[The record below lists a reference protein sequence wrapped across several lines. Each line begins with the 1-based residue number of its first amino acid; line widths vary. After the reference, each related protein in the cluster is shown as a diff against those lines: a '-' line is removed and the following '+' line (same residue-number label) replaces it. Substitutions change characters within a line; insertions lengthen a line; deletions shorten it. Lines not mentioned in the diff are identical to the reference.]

1 MATSVKGLIRAG
13 TLEQIKERGCTVVT
27 GGGHAIA
34 VFHHGGQVYAVDNRC
49 PHMGFPLDRGSVK
62 DGILTCHWHHA
73 RFDLSSGGTFNPFAD
88 DVRSFPVSVVDGEVW
103 IDPEPPPRDDGGHWR
118 NRLEDGLEH
127 NIRLVIAKSV
137 LGLQAAGEDYREP
150 LRVGASFGTT
160 YSANGW
166 GAAMS
171 ILTCTANILTQLY
184 EDDRPRA
191 LYQGLRHVARE
202 CAGKAPRFAVDPLPT
217 GETRPEVFAGWFRNF
232 IDVRDDEGA
241 ERCLATAIELGI
253 SQRDIADMIFAAA
266 TDHIYLDAG
275 HVVDFANKAFELLDH
290 LGWEMAGQVLPSLVH
305 GMARARRS
313 QELSSWRHPIDIAS
327 MVWQARAELP
337 ALLEQGRSR
346 AEGWDG
352 ADALASRMLGD
363 SPDEIVE
370 SIKDAVASGAAPE
383 QLGDAVAHAAFLR
396 VAHFHVSN
404 EFRDWDTVHN
414 TLTAANALHQALRR
428 APTPEL
434 LRGVFDVAMS
444 IYLDRFLNMPPQRLP
459 DALASSVEGAEQLDR
474 LLEMVNV
481 RQQVEESAQAVSGYL
496 AGDEAPE
503 ELLATLGR
511 MMLREDADFHSFQIV
526 DAAFRQFEARSG
538 TESARHV
545 MIGLS
550 RFLAAHAPTPR
561 AEGQTFQIALRLQRG
576 EEIYQ

>member
-1 MATSVKGLIRAG
+1 MATSVKERIRAG
-13 TLEQIKERGCTVVT
+13 SLDQLKERGCMVVT

-34 VFHHGGQVYAVDNRC
+34 VFHHEGEVYAVDNRC

-88 DVRSFPVSVVDGEVW
+88 DVRSFPVSLVEGEVW
-103 IDPEPPPRDDGGHWR
+103 IDPEPAARDEGKHWR
-118 NRLEDGLEH
+118 SRMEDGLEH

-137 LGLQAAGEDYREP
+137 LGLQASGADYREP
-150 LRVGASFGTT
+150 LGIGARFGTT

-171 ILTCTANILTQLY
+171 ILTCTANILSQLH

-202 CAGKAPRFAVDPLPT
+202 CAGKAPRFSVEPLPT
-217 GETRPEVFAGWFRNF
+217 GETRPEVFARWFRSF
-232 IDVRDDEGA
+232 IDVRDDGGA
-241 ERCLATAIELGI
+241 ERCLVTAIELGI
-253 SQRDIADMIFAAA
+253 ARQNIADMIFAAA

-290 LGWEMAGQVLPSLVH
+290 LGWEMAEQVLPSLVN

-313 QELSSWRHPIDIAS
+313 QELSQWRQPIDLAS

-337 ALLEQGRSR
+337 ALLEQGKGRYG
-346 AEGWDG
+346 EWND
-352 ADALASRMLGD
+352 ADSLAARMLGD
-363 SPDEIVE
+363 SPDEIIE
-370 SIKDAVASGAAPE
+370 AIKKAVGSGATAE
-383 QLGDAVAHAAFLR
+383 QLGSAASHAAFLR
-396 VAHFHVSN
+396 MAHFHLSN

-414 TLTAANALHQALRR
+414 TLTAANALHQGLKRS
-428 APTPEL
+428 PTPEL
-434 LRGVFDVAMS
+434 LRGVFDIAIS

-459 DALASSVEGAEQLDR
+459 DAAASQIPAGEQLDR
-474 LLEMVNV
+474 LLEMVDV
-481 RQQVEESAQAVSGYL
+481 RQQVEESAQVVSGYL
-496 AGDEAPE
+496 SGGRDSEK
-503 ELLATLGR
+503 LLATLGR

-526 DAAFRQFEARSG
+526 DAAFKQYGERWG
-538 TESARHV
+538 TESGRHV
-545 MIGLS
+545 LVGLS
-550 RFLAAHAPTPR
+550 RFLAAHSPTPR
-561 AEGQTFQIALRLQRG
+561 AEGQTYQIALRLQRG